1 MSKSF
6 LLLFFKHNSSFLL
19 DRLPERPDS
28 APMRLLLC
36 EDNQSLLDMIAAH
49 LRERGFAVDAVAS
62 GGEALAL
69 AGATGYDAV
78 VLDLGLPDMDGL
90 DVLRALRARATL
102 PTLIVT
108 ARDSVAQRIAGLDAG
123 ADDYILKPF
132 DLDEFDARLRA
143 VLRRPG
149 LRGSPGV
156 QFGDVTYDASCR
168 AARVGAQAVE
178 LTAREAT
185 LFEQLMQHGD
195 RIAVRDALAERLFGA
210 GEDVSGNA
218 LEAVISR
225 LRRKLASLGS
235 GVRIEALRGIGYRLR
250 RGGADTL

>member
-1 MSKSF
+1 MA
-6 LLLFFKHNSSFLL
+6 L
-19 DRLPERPDS
+19 
-28 APMRLLLC
+28 MRVLLC

-49 LRERGFAVDAVAS
+49 LRERGFAVDAVTN
-62 GGEALAL
+62 GGEALTCA
-69 AGATGYDAV
+69 AATEYDAV

-90 DVLRALRARATL
+90 DVLRVLRTRATL

-149 LRGSPGV
+149 LRDGPSV
-156 QFGDVTYDASCR
+156 QFGDVSFDATCR
-168 AARVGAQAVE
+168 AVRVGTQMAE

-185 LFEQLMQHGD
+185 LFAQLLQHGE
-195 RIAVRDALAERLFGA
+195 RIAVRDALAERLFGTD
-210 GEDVSGNA
+210 EDISGNA

-225 LRRKLASLGS
+225 LRRKLASLGAH
-235 GVRIEALRGIGYRLR
+235 VRIEALRGIGYRLR
-250 RGGADTL
+250 RAGADPL